1 MSQVNGRR
9 IILVCQPLK
18 NSLLII
24 IPVHPQEWL
33 WFDFLLLYE
42 RWKNFLHCFSCQP
55 TSVVGK
61 RGMLIKSLL
70 KKIKVRLLG
79 ALGTGE
85 STFILKSIRS

>member
-1 MSQVNGRR
+1 MNQVNGRR

-24 IPVHPQEWL
+24 VPVHPQEWL

-42 RWKNFLHCFSCQP
+42 RWKNFLHCFRCQP

-61 RGMLIKSLL
+61 RGMLIKHLL
-70 KKIKVRLLG
+70 KKN
-79 ALGTGE
+79 
-85 STFILKSIRS
+85 KSQVVGGFGYW